1 MTRRKYAQR
10 GKRIVLISAGTAVLF
25 TAIPPLSGQAATGE
39 FDYYT
44 SQRAEYTIVNPAPGK
59 CITTQNAIYAT
70 NGTNQPIQ
78 VYSSPNCSTLPLGT
92 VGSGDAFQ
100 GAFNSIRA
108 VS

>member
-1 MTRRKYAQR
+1 MARRKYAQR
-10 GKRIVLISAGTAVLF
+10 GKKSVLVFAGTAVLF
-25 TAIPPLSGQAATGE
+25 IAIPPLSSQAATGE
-39 FDYYT
+39 FNYYT
-44 SQRAEYTIVNPAPGK
+44 PQRAEYTIVNPAPGT
-59 CITTQNAIYAT
+59 CVTTQNAIYAT